1 MTSVSEG
8 EGSMEDRE
16 DNIGRYLRHGRIEH
30 VGHAI
35 SRCSV
40 VGDRTLVF
48 LEYVNQA
55 RYDGSQVLLISPL
68 RVRSVNLS
76 ICLLRY

>member
-8 EGSMEDRE
+8 EDSMEDWK
-16 DNIGRYLRHGRIEH
+16 DNIGWCLRHGRIEH

-35 SRCSV
+35 SCCSV
-40 VGDRTLVF
+40 VGDRALVV
-48 LEYVNQA
+48 LEYMNQA
-55 RYDGSQVLLISPL
+55 RYDGSQVLLILPL